1 MFPTQENKDFRNSKN
16 FLIFEAS
23 SILFLYQLVSYMKH
37 CVKTMKS
44 CTVSEW
50 LQNLNI
56 FIVTMHE
63 IFKNKVIELLG

>member
-1 MFPTQENKDFRNSKN
+1 MFLTQENKDFWNSKN

-23 SILFLYQLVSYMKH
+23 SIVSYQLVSYMKH

-56 FIVTMHE
+56 FIVTMHD